1 VRATDAPARRGGEPA
16 GRWPIPDQKDIS
28 HAAGR
33 FDRGAIGAIVD
44 APTVSPIDAE
54 PRGELERWQSA
65 RARNFY
71 EATPHLAQALRVRLG
86 GDDVRSLEPRLDA
99 FGEIVATVVDPLVR
113 TLELRPPALAPADY
127 LGRESQRV
135 WFDPEYARA
144 GRAIW
149 VSGIAAAPAFEQA
162 ALLYL
167 LAHAGEGGHTCPAV
181 CTAGLIRAL
190 RRHGSPELQ
199 ERFLQPLL
207 DPDYDRCQRGA
218 QFLTEVQ
225 GGSDV
230 GANRME
236 AVPEGEIWRISGEKW
251 FCSVADADQF
261 LLTARPRGAPLG
273 TRGIACFLVPRCQ
286 PDGSAN
292 GFRLRRLKDKL
303 GTRALATGEI
313 EFTGAIGYV
322 IGEPEDG
329 FRVAAG
335 AVLNTSRWLNAL
347 GSAGLMRRSYL
358 EAAGFA
364 RFRTAFGRHI
374 ADYPLVRE
382 NLAVMKVEE
391 QAALASTLELTA
403 MVDAIDSGQ
412 AGEEEVS
419 WHRILVNANKFV
431 TSLAATRCVRR
442 GIEALA
448 GNGTIEDF
456 SPLPRLYR
464 DAIVFESWEG
474 THNVLC
480 DQVQRDLVRLDAL
493 DLVLERVRGCLP
505 AGDGDAAKVAE
516 ALDELAPRLQ
526 RSLATG
532 SLHFRRQL
540 DQLVRALQAGC
551 LLAHGQPAAAALHV
565 RRHLVRSYDP
575 EADAGYAEL
584 VDEVL
589 GEDIAA
595 G

>member
-1 VRATDAPARRGGEPA
+1 MDADPRA
-16 GRWPIPDQKDIS
+16 
-28 HAAGR
+28 
-33 FDRGAIGAIVD
+33 
-44 APTVSPIDAE
+44 
-54 PRGELERWQSA
+54 ELELWQAA
-65 RARNFY
+65 RAGNFY
-71 EATPHLAQALRVRLG
+71 DATPSLARSLRVRLG
-86 GDDVRSLEPRLDA
+86 EDSLRELEPRLRA
-99 FGEIVATVVDPLVR
+99 FGEAVATVVEPSVR
-113 TLELRPPALAPADY
+113 ALELRPPSLAPPDA

-135 WFDPEYARA
+135 AFDPEYARA
-144 GRAIW
+144 GRAVW
-149 VSGIAAAPAFEQA
+149 ASGVAGAPAFEQA

-181 CTAGLIRAL
+181 CTAGLIRAI

-199 ERFLQPLL
+199 ERFLPPLL
-207 DPDYDRCQRGA
+207 EPDYDRCQRGA

-230 GANRME
+230 GANRVE
-236 AVPEGEIWRISGEKW
+236 AVPDGEVWRISGEKW

-261 LLTARPRGAPLG
+261 LVTARPRGAPGG
-273 TRGIACFLVPRCQ
+273 TRGIGCFLVPRCL

-313 EFTGAIGYV
+313 ELRDALGYAIGA
-322 IGEPEDG
+322 PEDG
-329 FRVAAG
+329 FRIAAG
-335 AVLNTSRWLNAL
+335 AVLNTSRWLNAI
-347 GSAGLMRRSYL
+347 GSAGLMRGAYL
-358 EAAGFA
+358 EAASFS
-364 RFRTAFGRHI
+364 RVRTAFGRRI

-382 NLAVMKVEE
+382 SLAVMKVEE

-403 MVDAIDSGQ
+403 LVDAIDTGTADSEDL
-412 AGEEEVS
+412 A

-442 GIEALA
+442 GIEALG

-480 DQVQRDLVRLDAL
+480 DQVLRDLVRLDAL

-505 AGDGDAAKVAE
+505 AGDGDAATVAE
-516 ALDELAPRLQ
+516 ALDELAPRLR
-526 RSLATG
+526 RSLAEG

-540 DQLVRALQAGC
+540 EQLVRALQAGC
-551 LLAHGQPAAAALHV
+551 LLAHGDAAAAALHV
-565 RRHLVRSYDP
+565 RRHLLPGYDP
-575 EADAGYAEL
+575 EADAEYAEL
-584 VDEVL
+584 LDEVVGADL
-589 GEDIAA
+589 TSA
-595 G
+595 